1 MTSQT
6 EPFKIDGLTLML
18 RIGHAPRGRISYFS
32 PQTTIEE
39 FLRHA
44 AEHEGRLLFV
54 GNFKSLR
61 NKIGFNYLLLWSPQ
75 SAIKLVGTVTNF
87 GEAYNPKTWNPK
99 SHYQAPFPWGRT
111 PANYWLALDNV
122 QQLGDFDPDK
132 FERLATTPK
141 RYRWR
146 MRWNKCGHVHN
157 PPYLASVVAVIL
169 KTST

>member
-1 MTSQT
+1 MPSQT

-132 FERLATTPK
+132 FERLGYNAKKISLADEMETNAATFIIRP
-141 RYRWR
+141 
-146 MRWNKCGHVHN
+146 
-157 PPYLASVVAVIL
+157 I
-169 KTST
+169 

>member
-6 EPFKIDGLTLML
+6 EPLKIDGLTLML

-87 GEAYNPKTWNPK
+87 GEAYNPKPGIRNPTIRHH
-99 SHYQAPFPWGRT
+99 SHGE
-111 PANYWLALDNV
+111 
-122 QQLGDFDPDK
+122 
-132 FERLATTPK
+132 ERLPTTGWRWTMCSNWEISIRTSSRDWATTPK

-146 MRWNKCGHVHN
+146 MRWKQMQ
-157 PPYLASVVAVIL
+157 PRS
-169 KTST
+169 

>member
-1 MTSQT
+1 
-6 EPFKIDGLTLML
+6 ML

-39 FLRHA
+39 FLRHAAEHEGRLTPGCAGMLVSRHA

-132 FERLATTPK
+132 FERLGYSAKKISLADEMETNAATFIIRP
-141 RYRWR
+141 
-146 MRWNKCGHVHN
+146 
-157 PPYLASVVAVIL
+157 I
-169 KTST
+169 

>member
-99 SHYQAPFPWGRT
+99 SHYQAPFPMGKNACQLLVGVGQCAAIGRFRSGQVREIGLQRQKDI
-111 PANYWLALDNV
+111 A
-122 QQLGDFDPDK
+122 G
-132 FERLATTPK
+132 
-141 RYRWR
+141 
-146 MRWNKCGHVHN
+146 G
-157 PPYLASVVAVIL
+157 
-169 KTST
+169 

>member
-6 EPFKIDGLTLML
+6 EPLKIDGLTLML

-54 GNFKSLR
+54 SNYKSLR
-61 NKIGFNYLLLWSPQ
+61 NKIGFHYLLLWSPQ
-75 SAIKLVGTVTNF
+75 STIKLIGTVTNF
-87 GEAYNPKTWNPK
+87 GEAFNPKTWNPK

-111 PANYWLALDNV
+111 PANYWTMCSNWEISIRTSSRDW
-122 QQLGDFDPDK
+122 
-132 FERLATTPK
+132 ATTPK

-146 MRWNKCGHVHN
+146 MRWKQMR
-157 PPYLASVVAVIL
+157 PRP
-169 KTST
+169 

>member
-54 GNFKSLR
+54 GNYKSLR

-75 SAIKLVGTVTNF
+75 STIKLIGTVTNF

-111 PANYWLALDNV
+111 PPTTGWRWTMCSNWEISIRTSSRDW
-122 QQLGDFDPDK
+122 
-132 FERLATTPK
+132 ATTPK

-146 MRWNKCGHVHN
+146 MRWKQMQ
-157 PPYLASVVAVIL
+157 PRS
-169 KTST
+169 

>member
-6 EPFKIDGLTLML
+6 EPLKIDGLTLML

-75 SAIKLVGTVTNF
+75 SANQTR
-87 GEAYNPKTWNPK
+87 WNGDPISERHTIQNLESE

-132 FERLATTPK
+132 FERLGYNAKKISLADEMETNAATFIIRP
-141 RYRWR
+141 
-146 MRWNKCGHVHN
+146 
-157 PPYLASVVAVIL
+157 I
-169 KTST
+169 

>member
-6 EPFKIDGLTLML
+6 EPLKIDGLTLML

-87 GEAYNPKTWNPK
+87 GEAYNPKT
-99 SHYQAPFPWGRT
+99 
-111 PANYWLALDNV
+111 
-122 QQLGDFDPDK
+122 
-132 FERLATTPK
+132 
-141 RYRWR
+141 
-146 MRWNKCGHVHN
+146 
-157 PPYLASVVAVIL
+157 
-169 KTST
+169 

>member
-6 EPFKIDGLTLML
+6 EPLKIDGLTLML

-61 NKIGFNYLLLWSPQ
+61 NKIGFNYF
-75 SAIKLVGTVTNF
+75 AALV
-87 GEAYNPKTWNPK
+87 
-99 SHYQAPFPWGRT
+99 
-111 PANYWLALDNV
+111 
-122 QQLGDFDPDK
+122 
-132 FERLATTPK
+132 TPK
-141 RYRWR
+141 RNQT
-146 MRWNKCGHVHN
+146 RWNGDQFRRGIQSKNLESEIPLSGTIPMGKNACQLLVGVGQCAAIGRFRSGQVREIG
-157 PPYLASVVAVIL
+157 LQRQKDIAGG
-169 KTST
+169 

>member
-6 EPFKIDGLTLML
+6 EPLKIDGLTLML

-44 AEHEGRLLFV
+44 AEHEG
-54 GNFKSLR
+54 S
-61 NKIGFNYLLLWSPQ
+61 KIGFHYLLLWSPQ
-75 SAIKLVGTVTNF
+75 STIKLIGTVTNF
-87 GEAYNPKTWNPK
+87 GEAFNPKTWNPK

-132 FERLATTPK
+132 FERLGYNAKKISLADAMETNAATSIIRP
-141 RYRWR
+141 
-146 MRWNKCGHVHN
+146 
-157 PPYLASVVAVIL
+157 I
-169 KTST
+169 

>member
-54 GNFKSLR
+54 GNYKSLR

-75 SAIKLVGTVTNF
+75 STIKLIGTVTNF

-111 PANYWLALDNV
+111 PANYWLALDIGL
-122 QQLGDFDPDK
+122 QRQKDIAG
-132 FERLATTPK
+132 
-141 RYRWR
+141 
-146 MRWNKCGHVHN
+146 G
-157 PPYLASVVAVIL
+157 
-169 KTST
+169 